1 MEMRFIELRRLLE
14 LWAAWYSIG
23 VDGWLFSDE
32 STHTCSLELSNPVDS
47 NGIAIAQPPYP
58 PNREVDRLLLRG
70 LNEFG
75 LQCSRLGN
83 ITFSRTCTAEDI
95 TLASEPIM
103 ALLEAEQSFF
113 AGKRLNIFSELRREY
128 GDFGS
133 HTLALELA
141 VQDGQI
147 TIRRPALEM
156 NNRRRGFKLDL
167 WDTLTNA
174 LLTYEEIF
182 EEGVALGHS
191 LTDVPENLED
201 LDLEDERDRATVPEA
216 EEKSSASS
224 EEVPASADNAGPEQP
239 ENSNHRFA
247 PDGLPF
253 PCLSTSEASH
263 LARLSNQVAP
273 TRRARAEGVILTS
286 THPLRELAALITY
299 VRHCEPTS
307 VMQRV

>member
-23 VDGWLFSDE
+23 VDGWLFTDE
-32 STHTCSLELSNPVDS
+32 STHTCSLEFSHLADNAS
-47 NGIAIAQPPYP
+47 AQPPYP
-58 PNREVDRLLLRG
+58 PNQEVDRLLLRG

-83 ITFSRTCTAEDI
+83 ITFSRTCTAEEI
-95 TLASEPIM
+95 ALASEPIM

-147 TIRRPALEM
+147 NIRRPALEM

-167 WDTLTNA
+167 WDTLTTA

-191 LTDVPENLED
+191 LTGVPENLED
-201 LDLEDERDRATVPEA
+201 FDLEDEEDQG
-216 EEKSSASS
+216 SAPS
-224 EEVPASADNAGPEQP
+224 EEVPASADNAEPEQP
-239 ENSNHRFA
+239 ENANHRFA
-247 PDGLPF
+247 PEGLPF

-286 THPLRELAALITY
+286 RHPLRELAALITY
-299 VRHCEPTS
+299 IRHCEPAS

>member
-32 STHTCSLELSNPVDS
+32 STHICSLDLSNPADS
-47 NGIAIAQPPYP
+47 SASTQPPYP
-58 PNREVDRLLLRG
+58 PNQEIDALLLRA

-83 ITFSRTCTAEDI
+83 ITFSRTCTGEEIA
-95 TLASEPIM
+95 LASQPIM
-103 ALLEAEQSFF
+103 ALLEAAQPFF
-113 AGKRLNIFSELRREY
+113 AGKRLNLFSELRREY

-141 VQDGQI
+141 IQDGQI
-147 TIRRPALEM
+147 SIRHPALEM

-174 LLTYEEIF
+174 LLTYEELF

-191 LTDVPENLED
+191 LTGLPDNLED
-201 LDLEDERDRATVPEA
+201 VELV
-216 EEKSSASS
+216 EEGTASAPS
-224 EEVPASADNAGPEQP
+224 EEAPASADTGEPEQSQ
-239 ENSNHRFA
+239 NSNHRFA
-247 PDGLPF
+247 AEGLPF
-253 PCLSTSEASH
+253 PCLSAGEASH

-286 THPLRELAALITY
+286 THSLRELAALITY
-299 VRHCEPTS
+299 IRHCEPGS

>member
-1 MEMRFIELRRLLE
+1 MEMRFMDLRRLLE

-32 STHTCSLELSNPVDS
+32 STHICSLELPNPAESNGSASAPPPYLSNP
-47 NGIAIAQPPYP
+47 
-58 PNREVDRLLLRG
+58 EVDALLLRA

-83 ITFSRTCTAEDI
+83 ITFSRTCTGEEIA
-95 TLASEPIM
+95 LASQPIM
-103 ALLEAEQSFF
+103 ELLEAEQAFF
-113 AGKRLNIFSELRREY
+113 AGRRLTLFSELRREY

-141 VQDGQI
+141 IQDGQI
-147 TIRRPALEM
+147 SVRHPALEM

-167 WDTLTNA
+167 WDTLNNA
-174 LLTYEEIF
+174 LLTYEEVF

-191 LTDVPENLED
+191 LTGFPDHLED
-201 LDLEDERDRATVPEA
+201 LDLEDEEGKA
-216 EEKSSASS
+216 SAPS
-224 EEVPASADNAGPEQP
+224 EETPASADNAEPEQP
-239 ENSNHRFA
+239 EHSNHRFV
-247 PDGLPF
+247 PEGLPF
-253 PCLSTSEASH
+253 PCLSASEASH

-299 VRHCEPTS
+299 SRHCEPAS

>member
-1 MEMRFIELRRLLE
+1 MEMRFTDLRRLLE

-23 VDGWLFSDE
+23 VDGWLFTDE
-32 STHTCSLELSNPVDS
+32 STHTCSLELFNPAGSD
-47 NGIAIAQPPYP
+47 GIVSAQPPHA
-58 PNREVDRLLLRG
+58 PNPEIDRLLLRG

-75 LQCSRLGN
+75 LQCSRLGT
-83 ITFSRTCTAEDI
+83 ITFSRTCTAEEI
-95 TLASEPIM
+95 ALASEPIM
-103 ALLEAEQSFF
+103 ALLEAEQRFL

-141 VQDGQI
+141 IQDGQI
-147 TIRRPALEM
+147 SIRRPALEM

-191 LTDVPENLED
+191 LTGVPENLED
-201 LDLEDERDRATVPEA
+201 LDLEDGERGSALEA
-216 EEKSSASS
+216 EEKSSTRA
-224 EEVPASADNAGPEQP
+224 EEAPTSADNAQPEQS
-239 ENSNHRFA
+239 EHSNRRFA
-247 PDGLPF
+247 PGGLPF
-253 PCLSTSEASH
+253 PCQSASEASH

-273 TRRARAEGVILTS
+273 TRRARAEGLILTS

-299 VRHCEPTS
+299 VRHCEPAS
-307 VMQRV
+307 IMQRV

>member
-32 STHTCSLELSNPVDS
+32 STHTCSLEWSNPGDS
-47 NGIAIAQPPYP
+47 NGSASAQPPYP
-58 PNREVDRLLLRG
+58 PNPEVDVLLLRA

-83 ITFSRTCTAEDI
+83 ITFSRTCTGEEIA
-95 TLASEPIM
+95 LASQPIM
-103 ALLEAEQSFF
+103 ALLEAEQAFF
-113 AGKRLNIFSELRREY
+113 AGKRLNLFSELRREY

-141 VQDGQI
+141 IQDGQI
-147 TIRRPALEM
+147 SVRHPALEM

-174 LLTYEEIF
+174 LLTYEEVF

-191 LTDVPENLED
+191 LAGFPENLED
-201 LDLEDERDRATVPEA
+201 IDPEDEEGKASAPEA

-224 EEVPASADNAGPEQP
+224 EEAPASANLAEQAQS
-239 ENSNHRFA
+239 SNHRFA
-247 PDGLPF
+247 PEGLPF
-253 PCLSTSEASH
+253 PCLSASEASH

-273 TRRARAEGVILTS
+273 IRRARAEGVILTS
-286 THPLRELAALITY
+286 THSLRELAALITY
-299 VRHCEPTS
+299 IRHCEPAS

>member
-23 VDGWLFSDE
+23 VDGWLFTDE
-32 STHTCSLELSNPVDS
+32 STHTCSLEFSNPVDNAS
-47 NGIAIAQPPYP
+47 AQPPYQ

-95 TLASEPIM
+95 VLASEPIM
-103 ALLEAEQSFF
+103 ALLEAEQPFF

-147 TIRRPALEM
+147 NIRRPALEM

-191 LTDVPENLED
+191 LTGVPEHLED
-201 LDLEDERDRATVPEA
+201 FDLEDEEDQR
-216 EEKSSASS
+216 SAPS
-224 EEVPASADNAGPEQP
+224 EEVLTSADNAEPDQP
-239 ENSNHRFA
+239 ENANHRFA
-247 PDGLPF
+247 SEGLPF
-253 PCLSTSEASH
+253 PCLSTSEAGH

-299 VRHCEPTS
+299 VRHCEPAS
-307 VMQRV
+307 VMQRG

>member
-23 VDGWLFSDE
+23 VDGWLFTDE
-32 STHTCSLELSNPVDS
+32 STHTCSLEFSNPVDNAS
-47 NGIAIAQPPYP
+47 AQPPYP
-58 PNREVDRLLLRG
+58 PHREVDRLLLRG

-83 ITFSRTCTAEDI
+83 ITFSRTCTAEEI
-95 TLASEPIM
+95 GLASEPIM

-141 VQDGQI
+141 LQDGQI
-147 TIRRPALEM
+147 NIRRPALEM

-174 LLTYEEIF
+174 LMTYEEIF

-191 LTDVPENLED
+191 LTGVPENLED
-201 LDLEDERDRATVPEA
+201 FDLEDEEDQG
-216 EEKSSASS
+216 SAPS
-224 EEVPASADNAGPEQP
+224 EEPPASADNAEPEQP

-247 PDGLPF
+247 PQGLPF

-263 LARLSNQVAP
+263 LAQLSNQVAP

-299 VRHCEPTS
+299 VRHCEPAS

>member
-47 NGIAIAQPPYP
+47 NGSASAQPPYP
-58 PNREVDRLLLRG
+58 SNPEVDALLLRA

-83 ITFSRTCTAEDI
+83 ITFSRICTGEEIA
-95 TLASEPIM
+95 LASQPIM
-103 ALLEAEQSFF
+103 ALLEAEQAFF
-113 AGKRLNIFSELRREY
+113 AGRRLNLFSELRREY

-141 VQDGQI
+141 IQDGQI
-147 TIRRPALEM
+147 SVRHPALEM

-167 WDTLTNA
+167 WETLTNA
-174 LLTYEEIF
+174 LLTYEEVF

-191 LTDVPENLED
+191 LTSTPEQLED
-201 LDLEDERDRATVPEA
+201 LDPEDEEDKASTPET

-224 EEVPASADNAGPEQP
+224 EEAPASGDPAEPEQP
-239 ENSNHRFA
+239 QNSNHRFA
-247 PDGLPF
+247 AEGLPF
-253 PCLSTSEASH
+253 PCLSASEASH

-273 TRRARAEGVILTS
+273 IRRARAEGVILTS
-286 THPLRELAALITY
+286 THSLRELAALITY
-299 VRHCEPTS
+299 IRHCEPAS

>member
-32 STHTCSLELSNPVDS
+32 STHTCSLEFSNPVDS
-47 NGIAIAQPPYP
+47 TSHASAQPPYP
-58 PNREVDRLLLRG
+58 PNQEFDRLLLCG

-83 ITFSRTCTAEDI
+83 ITFGRTCTGEDI
-95 TLASEPIM
+95 ALASEPIL

-113 AGKRLNIFSELRREY
+113 VGKRLNIFSELRREY

-141 VQDGQI
+141 VQVGQI
-147 TIRRPALEM
+147 SIRRPALEM

-191 LTDVPENLED
+191 LTGFPDQLED
-201 LDLEDERDRATVPEA
+201 LDLEDEEGKTTAPVA
-216 EEKSSASS
+216 EENSSASS
-224 EEVPASADNAGPEQP
+224 EEVPTSADNAGPEQP
-239 ENSNHRFA
+239 ENANHRSA
-247 PDGLPF
+247 PEGLPF
-253 PCLSTSEASH
+253 PCLSTSEAGH

-299 VRHCEPTS
+299 VRHCEPAG